1 MEGFSETGCCL
12 RLYAIFPLTLQ
23 ETKTP
28 MDIAIEGEHNT
39 IATKMMRKRGWNQR
53 RKSLR
58 RVRKMRRTL
67 TQASLASSFYQSE
80 MSEILENP
88 SDESGDDETIGIAC
102 VPKVTKLVI
111 REN

>member
-1 MEGFSETGCCL
+1 
-12 RLYAIFPLTLQ
+12 
-23 ETKTP
+23 

-58 RVRKMRRTL
+58 KVRKLRRTL
-67 TQASLASSFYQSE
+67 TQASLASSIYQSE
-80 MSEILENP
+80 MSEVLEN
-88 SDESGDDETIGIAC
+88 SSEESGEDETVVA
-102 VPKVTKLVI
+102 PRVTKRVI